1 MPVNSADQQITTPVL
16 GDAADQAVAFG
27 DYNVDVEPRLVKK
40 YADAADRTARNA
52 APTNGE
58 VSFLTN
64 PGRHDVWMAPV
75 VSAWWEMRPLFAYK
89 TAEAQLANANTTL
102 FNDTHLFLPMQTNAW
117 YALDGMLVWE
127 SGTTGDIKFGWTVP
141 AGAFMQRWSL
151 IGIDTTAT
159 TLIGVTNVGISS
171 SAGTTLARGGVAVG
185 TMEVGHLQGLVQ
197 TAGTAGNL
205 QLQWAQN
212 ASEAVNTRLKQYS
225 WIRLMRVA

>member
-58 VSFLTN
+58 VSYLSN
-64 PGRHDVWMAPV
+64 PGRYDTWMAPV
-75 VSAWWEMRPLFAYK
+75 ISAWWEMRPLCAFK
-89 TAEAQLANANTTL
+89 TAEAQVTNNSTVLIS
-102 FNDTHLFLPMQTNAW
+102 DTHLVLPMQANAW
-117 YALDGMLVWE
+117 YTIEGMLVWE
-127 SGTTGDIKFGWTVP
+127 SGTTGDFKVGFTVP
-141 AGAFMQRWSL
+141 AGAFLQRWALGS
-151 IGIDTTAT
+151 IDTTAT

-171 SAGTTLARGGVAVG
+171 SAGSTLARGGVAVG
-185 TMEVGHLQGLVQ
+185 TMQTGWLSGIVQ
-197 TAGTAGNL
+197 TAATAGNL

-212 ASEAVNTRLKQYS
+212 AAEAVNTRMKQYS
-225 WIRLMRVA
+225 WMKLTRVG